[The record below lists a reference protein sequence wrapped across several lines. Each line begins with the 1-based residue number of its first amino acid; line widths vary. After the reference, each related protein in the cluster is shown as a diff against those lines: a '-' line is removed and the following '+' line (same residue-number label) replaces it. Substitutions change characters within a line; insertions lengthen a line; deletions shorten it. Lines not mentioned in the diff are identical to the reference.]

1 LELLQEHGDDMP
13 ESQRNRF
20 INNLIDDTERLKR
33 LVSRLLEQAR
43 ADSIEATTEST
54 HLLDCFNQLESR
66 YTDLDLNI
74 VIKDKETLNV
84 YVNIASSSLYSIL
97 SNLSD
102 NSLQH
107 KATELQVSMLR
118 NKQTI
123 ELSFQDNGMGISEAN
138 QKRIFTPFFTT
149 KRETGGTGLGLG
161 IIESLLKASNGS
173 IECKP
178 TKDSDQTGALFVVT
192 LELADLKLH

>member
-1 LELLQEHGDDMP
+1 MQGSLELLQEHGDEMP
-13 ESQRNRF
+13 ESQRIRF
-20 INNLIDDTERLKR
+20 IENLSDDTERLKR

-43 ADSIEATTEST
+43 ADSIQVTTEST
-54 HLLDCFNQLESR
+54 NLLSALKKIESR
-66 YTDLDLNI
+66 YTDLDFLI
-74 VIKDKETLNV
+74 DIEDRDSMDIE
-84 YVNIASSSLYSIL
+84 VNIASSSLYSVL

-107 KATELQVSMLR
+107 EATKLQIR
-118 NKQTI
+118 QIKHKNTI
-123 ELSFQDNGMGISEAN
+123 ELSFQDNGLGISKAN

-173 IECKP
+173 IQN
-178 TKDSDQTGALFVVT
+178 KDIGFICCYIRVV
-192 LELADLKLH
+192 